1 MESACSM
8 ELSGEAR
15 VRLEVLEAELTE
27 VDDGEEE
34 EEAPQHGRH
43 LQRPAPA
50 QQPRLGQQLSEDD
63 IQDHPGRQTLH
74 HLHWLQSALLGSS

>member
-1 MESACSM
+1 MV
-8 ELSGEAR
+8 LSGEVR
-15 VRLEVLEAELTE
+15 VRVEVLEAAQLTE

-34 EEAPQHGRH
+34 DEAPQHSGH
-43 LQRPAPA
+43 LQHPAPA

-74 HLHWLQSALLGSS
+74 HLHWL